1 MADHASLTGAEL
13 HEPKGVATAAA
24 GQVYI
29 ADGSGSGDWNVVSF
43 DSVAAGTIIGH
54 SIVST
59 AATSSGTANI
69 PADDSI
75 PQSTEGLEVLTLSYT
90 PKRADSVL
98 VIEAQS
104 FGIASGQVP
113 LAMALFKD
121 SGASA
126 IAASAGPNSYDSG
139 QHPSAPFLAHTETSG
154 STSARTYKIRVG
166 GLTNGSVTTYV
177 HQTVSG
183 RLFGGVLKSFIRI
196 TEYRA

>member
-13 HEPKGVATAAA
+13 HEPKGVSTAAA

-29 ADGSGSGDWNVVSF
+29 ADGSGSGIWNVVSF
-43 DSVAAGTIIGH
+43 DSVPSGSVIGH
-54 SIVST
+54 SI
-59 AATSSGTANI
+59 ATTGTISSGVANI
-69 PADDSI
+69 PLDDSI
-75 PQSTEGLEVLTLSYT
+75 PQNTEGLEVLTITYT

-104 FGIASGQVP
+104 FGVSSAQVP
-113 LAMALFKD
+113 LALALFKD

-126 IAASAGPNSYDSG
+126 IAATASPNSYASG
-139 QHPSAPFLAHTETSG
+139 EYLNAPYLVYTETSG
-154 STSARTYKIRVG
+154 STSSRVYKIRVG
-166 GLTNGSVTTYV
+166 AHTNSAANTFI
-177 HQTVSG
+177 HQNTSG